1 MADRERQRLI
11 FAHQE
16 WLGFVQPVGL
26 VVSPPVMVDAQ
37 VVPDRNV
44 SGRQREFIA
53 LLERDDTGATARWRA
68 PDLRRVFLDWL
79 GWDEA
84 DLADADTDRE
94 RLEIALPELH
104 AVLAPTWAV
113 PADGGNEGGKAADI
127 SNGKAAGHSNREA
140 DSHDAGEIA
149 DSDGEAADSG
159 NGEAAGHGHKEAASR
174 GAGEAAGNSDGETA
188 GSDDGNAARWQMLIR
203 VEPDGADLDAPPAD
217 AAWNASRHER
227 FVRLLAETGVP
238 AGLLCTDDRIR
249 LIHAPGGETPGYLTF
264 DFSQMAM
271 PAGRPILAA
280 FDMLLS
286 AGAMFMNAEEARL
299 PALLARSREAQAEVS
314 TRLARQ
320 VLAALYE
327 LLRGFVAADAHRG
340 ALPALARESPSDL
353 YSGLIVVLMRLV
365 FLLYT
370 EDRGMMPGH
379 PVYQQHYSLG
389 GLFARLRADAA
400 AYPDTMDQRFG
411 AWAQLLSLFR
421 LVYGGGRHGNLSFV
435 ARKGRLFDPARFPFL
450 ERLPLS
456 KRSGSA
462 EAAEAGTADE
472 GEVPPGQSPARSPGF
487 PGPEA
492 GTAGEAAVPPD
503 QPSARPPEFPAPEAG
518 SADETTVPPAPPSPD
533 NSGRQRAEDEAD
545 LPLVPDRTVW
555 RVLENLVMLDGE
567 RLSYRTLDVEQIG
580 SVYEAIMG
588 FRIELTAGR
597 SIAVRSRQRTGAA
610 VVIDLDALLS
620 LDPGKRAKA
629 VAERTD
635 HKLTGK
641 AEAALRQA
649 GTVEDAVA
657 ALEGRIDRDATPDV
671 VPAHTPVLQPT
682 DERRRSGSHY
692 TPSTLT
698 GPIVTDALRPL
709 FDHLGPSPAP
719 DRILDLKILDPAMGS
734 GAFLVEACR
743 QLARKLVEAWHA
755 HGEPPAIP
763 PDEDELLHARRLV
776 AQHCLYGVDK
786 NAMAVDLA
794 RLSLWLVTFAKDHE
808 FTFINHALRH
818 GDSLT
823 GLSLAQIQALH
834 WREDVPAQVE
844 MEEQA
849 VRRCVA
855 TARALRARIHAARES
870 ATADELDD
878 LLGRAESEL
887 YGVRTYGDLVLLAFF
902 KGKKPAERDR
912 IREEHA
918 AYVLTDRADRYR
930 DEIEAWRSADP
941 PFAPFH
947 WEIEFPEVFERE
959 NPGFDAVVGN
969 PPFAGKNTVIA
980 AHVAGYLHW
989 LKAMHEESH
998 GNADLVAHFFRR
1010 AFSLM
1015 RDGGAFGLIAT
1026 NTIAQGDTRAT
1037 GLRFICEHGG
1047 EIYRARRRV
1056 KWPGLAAV
1064 VVSVLHVAKS
1074 SFPVATAKCLDGGAA
1089 SDHGAGILS
1098 AGLFPGAMRLDGEA
1112 APDHGAG
1119 TSSAGSLPGAKRLD
1133 GEAALD
1139 HRSTTLPAGSF
1150 SSTKRLDGR
1159 AVETITAFLF
1169 HRGGHGDPERLAAN
1183 AGRSFVGSYVLGMG
1197 FTFDDTDRKG
1207 VASPL
1212 AEMRRL
1218 IEKDPRNR
1226 EVIFPYIG
1234 GEEVNTSPIHAHHR
1248 YVINFRDWPLRREGD
1263 GGSREGVGELW
1274 ASAGDRR
1281 RRHPSRREDGG
1292 ESEGVGEAWAD
1303 AGDQQR
1309 RYPSHR
1315 EDGGESKGVREAWTD
1330 AGDRRRRYPLRRED
1344 GGESWADADEKRRR
1358 ELRRQPIV
1366 PHDYPEPV
1374 AADWP
1379 ELLAIVEERVKPE
1392 RLRGKRET
1400 RRKRWWQF
1408 GDRQPALQAII
1419 KGLERVLANSRISQ
1433 HAAFT
1438 FLPNDRVYAETTIIF
1453 PFDTHCA
1460 FCTLQSRPHEIWAR
1474 FFASSLGD
1482 GLRYTPSDCFE
1493 TFPFPEH
1500 WEAHPALEA
1509 AGKAYYDF
1517 RAALMARNDEG
1528 LTRTYNRFHDPDET
1542 DPDIAELR
1550 ALHAAMDRAV
1560 LDAYGWRD
1568 VPTDCEFLLDY
1579 EIDEEEWG
1587 RRKKPYRYRWP
1598 DAIRDEILARLLAL
1612 NAERA
1617 EAERAAADHE

>member
-113 PADGGNEGGKAADI
+113 PADGGNEGGEAADI
-127 SNGKAAGHSNREA
+127 S
-140 DSHDAGEIA
+140 
-149 DSDGEAADSG
+149 
-159 NGEAAGHGHKEAASR
+159 NGEAAGHGHKEAASH
-174 GAGEAAGNSDGETA
+174 GAGESAGNSDRESA
-188 GSDDGNAARWQMLIR
+188 GSDDGKAAGWQMLIR

-227 FVRLLAETGVP
+227 FVRLLSETGVP

-340 ALPALARESPSDL
+340 ALPALARESPDHL

-450 ERLPLS
+450 ERLPPS

-462 EAAEAGTADE
+462 EAAEAGTVGE
-472 GEVPPGQSPARSPGF
+472 GEVPPGQPPARSPGF
-487 PGPEA
+487 PDPEV
-492 GTAGEAAVPPD
+492 GTAGEAALPPG

-518 SADETTVPPAPPSPD
+518 SADETAVPPAPPSPGS
-533 NSGRQRAEDEAD
+533 SGRRRAEDEAD
-545 LPLVPDRTVW
+545 IPLVPDRTVW

-588 FRIELTAGR
+588 FRVELTAGR

-698 GPIVTDALRPL
+698 GPIVADALRPL

-755 HGEPPAIP
+755 HGGPPAIP

-834 WREDVPAQVE
+834 WREDIPAQVE

-930 DEIEAWRSADP
+930 DEIEAWRSANP

>member
-1 MADRERQRLI
+1 M
-11 FAHQE
+11 
-16 WLGFVQPVGL
+16 
-26 VVSPPVMVDAQ
+26 
-37 VVPDRNV
+37 
-44 SGRQREFIA
+44 
-53 LLERDDTGATARWRA
+53 
-68 PDLRRVFLDWL
+68 
-79 GWDEA
+79 
-84 DLADADTDRE
+84 
-94 RLEIALPELH
+94 
-104 AVLAPTWAV
+104 
-113 PADGGNEGGKAADI
+113 
-127 SNGKAAGHSNREA
+127 
-140 DSHDAGEIA
+140 
-149 DSDGEAADSG
+149 
-159 NGEAAGHGHKEAASR
+159 
-174 GAGEAAGNSDGETA
+174 
-188 GSDDGNAARWQMLIR
+188 
-203 VEPDGADLDAPPAD
+203 
-217 AAWNASRHER
+217 
-227 FVRLLAETGVP
+227 
-238 AGLLCTDDRIR
+238 
-249 LIHAPGGETPGYLTF
+249 
-264 DFSQMAM
+264 
-271 PAGRPILAA
+271 
-280 FDMLLS
+280 
-286 AGAMFMNAEEARL
+286 
-299 PALLARSREAQAEVS
+299 
-314 TRLARQ
+314 
-320 VLAALYE
+320 LAALYE

-340 ALPALARESPSDL
+340 ALPALARESPDHL

-400 AYPDTMDQRFG
+400 AWPDTMDQRFG

-456 KRSGSA
+456 KRSGTAEAA
-462 EAAEAGTADE
+462 EAAEAGAAGE
-472 GEVPPGQSPARSPGF
+472 GEVLPSQPPARSPGF
-487 PGPEA
+487 PC
-492 GTAGEAAVPPD
+492 
-503 QPSARPPEFPAPEAG
+503 PAPEAG
-518 SADETTVPPAPPSPD
+518 SADEAAVPPAPPAPD
-533 NSGRQRAEDEAD
+533 SSGRRRAEDEAD
-545 LPLVPDRTVW
+545 IPLVPDRTVW

-610 VVIDLDALLS
+610 VVLDLDALLS

-635 HKLTGK
+635 HKLRGK

-698 GPIVTDALRPL
+698 GPIVADALRPL
-709 FDHLGPSPAP
+709 FDRLGPSPSP

-755 HGEPPAIP
+755 HGGPPAIP
-763 PDEDELLHARRLV
+763 PDEDEVLHARRLV
-776 AQHCLYGVDK
+776 ARDCLYGVDK

-834 WREDVPAQVE
+834 WREDIPPQME
-844 MEEQA
+844 MEEEA
-849 VRRCVA
+849 VRRSVA
-855 TARALRARIHAARES
+855 KARELRTRIHAAGEG
-870 ATADELDD
+870 ATTDELDD
-878 LLGRAESEL
+878 LLDRAKSEL
-887 YGVRTYGDLVLLAFF
+887 SDAKAYGDLVLLAFF
-902 KGKKPAERDR
+902 KGKKPAEREQ
-912 IREEHA
+912 IRKEHA
-918 AYVLTDRADRYR
+918 ACVLADGEDRYR
-930 DEIEAWRSADP
+930 DEIETWRNADP

-989 LKAMHEESH
+989 LKAMHQGSH

-1010 AFSLM
+1010 AFALM
-1015 RDGGAFGLIAT
+1015 RGNGAFGLIAT

-1074 SFPVATAKCLDGGAA
+1074 SFPVATAKRLDGGAA

-1150 SSTKRLDGR
+1150 SGTKRIDGE

-1234 GEEVNTSPIHAHHR
+1234 GEEVNTSPTHAHHR
-1248 YVINFRDWPLRREGD
+1248 YVINFRDWPLRREGAGELRED
-1263 GGSREGVGELW
+1263 IGGPREGVGELW

-1292 ESEGVGEAWAD
+1292 ESEGVGEAWTD
-1303 AGDQQR
+1303 VGDRRRRHPLRREDGGESEGVGKSWAEVDDRRR

-1315 EDGGESKGVREAWTD
+1315 EDIGESEGVGEAWTD
-1330 AGDRRRRYPLRRED
+1330 AGDRRRRYPSHRED
-1344 GGESWADADEKRRR
+1344 GGEAEGIGEAWTDTDDRRRRYPLHQEGGGESWADADEKRRR

-1408 GDRQPALQAII
+1408 GDRQPALQATIR
-1419 KGLERVLANSRISQ
+1419 GLERVLANSRISQ

-1493 TFPFPEH
+1493 TFPFPEN

-1517 RAALMARNDEG
+1517 RAALMVRNNEG
-1528 LTRTYNRFHDPDET
+1528 MTRIYNRFHDPDET
-1542 DPDIAELR
+1542 APDITKLR
-1550 ALHAAMDRAV
+1550 DRHAAMDRTV
-1560 LDAYGWRD
+1560 LDAYGWND
-1568 VPTDCEFLLDY
+1568 IPTDCEFLLDY
-1579 EIDEEEWG
+1579 AIDEEEWG

-1598 DAIRDEILARLLAL
+1598 DAVRDEVLARLLAL

>member
-1 MADRERQRLI
+1 
-11 FAHQE
+11 
-16 WLGFVQPVGL
+16 
-26 VVSPPVMVDAQ
+26 
-37 VVPDRNV
+37 
-44 SGRQREFIA
+44 
-53 LLERDDTGATARWRA
+53 
-68 PDLRRVFLDWL
+68 
-79 GWDEA
+79 
-84 DLADADTDRE
+84 
-94 RLEIALPELH
+94 
-104 AVLAPTWAV
+104 
-113 PADGGNEGGKAADI
+113 
-127 SNGKAAGHSNREA
+127 
-140 DSHDAGEIA
+140 
-149 DSDGEAADSG
+149 
-159 NGEAAGHGHKEAASR
+159 
-174 GAGEAAGNSDGETA
+174 
-188 GSDDGNAARWQMLIR
+188 MLIR
-203 VEPDGADLDAPPAD
+203 VEPDGADLDAPPED

-227 FVRLLAETGVP
+227 FVRLLSETGVP

-340 ALPALARESPSDL
+340 ALPALARESPDRL

-456 KRSGSA
+456 KRSGTA

-472 GEVPPGQSPARSPGF
+472 GDVPPGPDQPPARSPGF
-487 PGPEA
+487 PDPEV
-492 GTAGEAAVPPD
+492 GTAEEAALPPG

-518 SADETTVPPAPPSPD
+518 SADETAVPPASPSPD
-533 NSGRQRAEDEAD
+533 NSGRRRAEDEAD
-545 LPLVPDRTVW
+545 IPLVPDRTVW

-610 VVIDLDALLS
+610 VVLDLDALLS

-755 HGEPPAIP
+755 HGGPPAIP

-855 TARALRARIHAARES
+855 TARALRARIHAARETT
-870 ATADELDD
+870 TADELDD

-887 YGVRTYGDLVLLAFF
+887 YGVRAYGDLVLLAFF

-941 PFAPFH
+941 PLAPFH

-1010 AFSLM
+1010 AFTLM

-1064 VVSVLHVAKS
+1064 VVSVLHVAKGR
-1074 SFPVATAKCLDGGAA
+1074 FPVATAKRLEGEAA

-1098 AGLFPGAMRLDGEA
+1098 AGLFPDAKRLDGEA

-1119 TSSAGSLPGAKRLD
+1119 TSSAGSLPTRSTSTGRRPRSARR
-1133 GEAALD
+1133 
-1139 HRSTTLPAGSF
+1139 HRSSTTLPAGSF
-1150 SSTKRLDGR
+1150 SGTKRLDGR

-1169 HRGGHGDPERLAAN
+1169 HRGGHGDPARLATN
-1183 AGRSFVGSYVLGMG
+1183 AGRSFQGSIVLGMG

-1234 GEEVNTSPIHAHHR
+1234 GEEVNTSPIHAHNR

-1263 GGSREGVGELW
+1263 GELREDDDRGISRGCRGVAGGGGRRTAPVSIASGRRRGIRGRRGGMGGRGRPAASVSVAPGGRRGGRGRQGGMGGRGRPAASVSVAPGGRRGSRGRRGGMDRCGRPAASVSATPGRQRGILGRRGREAEARAATAADRAARLPGAGGGGLAGV
-1274 ASAGDRR
+1274 AGDCR
-1281 RRHPSRREDGG
+1281 G
-1292 ESEGVGEAWAD
+1292 ESE
-1303 AGDQQR
+1303 AGTIGTKRQR
-1309 RYPSHR
+1309 RKEAVVAISTAPPRTARRYHGSETGIGDLPHR
-1315 EDGGESKGVREAWTD
+1315 PTCGVHVLAERQGVR
-1330 AGDRRRRYPLRRED
+1330 GDDDHLPIRHPRHLLRAPIPPPRTLGAFLRLVHEGRPPLHPLRL
-1344 GGESWADADEKRRR
+1344 
-1358 ELRRQPIV
+1358 LR
-1366 PHDYPEPV
+1366 D
-1374 AADWP
+1374 
-1379 ELLAIVEERVKPE
+1379 
-1392 RLRGKRET
+1392 
-1400 RRKRWWQF
+1400 
-1408 GDRQPALQAII
+1408 
-1419 KGLERVLANSRISQ
+1419 
-1433 HAAFT
+1433 
-1438 FLPNDRVYAETTIIF
+1438 LPL
-1453 PFDTHCA
+1453 P
-1460 FCTLQSRPHEIWAR
+1460 
-1474 FFASSLGD
+1474 
-1482 GLRYTPSDCFE
+1482 
-1493 TFPFPEH
+1493 
-1500 WEAHPALEA
+1500 
-1509 AGKAYYDF
+1509 
-1517 RAALMARNDEG
+1517 
-1528 LTRTYNRFHDPDET
+1528 
-1542 DPDIAELR
+1542 
-1550 ALHAAMDRAV
+1550 
-1560 LDAYGWRD
+1560 
-1568 VPTDCEFLLDY
+1568 
-1579 EIDEEEWG
+1579 
-1587 RRKKPYRYRWP
+1587 
-1598 DAIRDEILARLLAL
+1598 
-1612 NAERA
+1612 
-1617 EAERAAADHE
+1617 